1 MEPVQKKKL
10 YVEVLDRLMSA
21 ISTSEFP
28 PGSQLPS
35 EKELMGM
42 IGVGRPSIREA
53 MLSLQQMGLIKI
65 SHGERARVINP
76 TPDVIVDQISAAVIM
91 MLATNP
97 RGLEELK
104 ESRLLLESGLVRI
117 ATRRATARDLDRL
130 SDALRQ
136 LKEARGDHARFVAA
150 DMLFHNIIAEMS
162 GNSMI
167 AAVSKGMLDWLSRF
181 KRDLVSVKGAER
193 VTIEEHERI
202 YKAISTGD
210 ADGAATLM
218 AEHIGRASDLYM
230 KLASTGAAPELQ
242 NSTP

>member
-35 EKELMGM
+35 EKELMSM

-53 MLSLQQMGLIKI
+53 MLTLQQMGLIKI

-76 TPDVIVDQISAAVIM
+76 TPDVIVDQISAAMIM

-104 ESRLLLESGLVRI
+104 EIRLLFESGLASI
-117 ATRRATARDLDRL
+117 ATRRATAKDLDRL
-130 SDALRQ
+130 AEALRQ
-136 LKEARGDHARFVAA
+136 LKESRGDHARFVAA
-150 DMLFHNIIAEMS
+150 DMQFHTIIAEMS

-193 VTIEEHERI
+193 VTIEEHEKI
-202 YKAISTGD
+202 YKAIAGGD
-210 ADGAATLM
+210 AEGASRLM
-218 AEHIGRASDLYM
+218 AEHIGRASELYT
-230 KLASTGAAPELQ
+230 KLAAKKPVGELQ
-242 NSTP
+242 ES

>member
-10 YVEVLDRLMSA
+10 YVEVLDRLLTA

-35 EKELMGM
+35 EKELMTM

-76 TPDVIVDQISAAVIM
+76 TPDVIVDQISAAMIM
-91 MLATNP
+91 MLATNA

-104 ESRLLLESGLVRI
+104 EIRLLFESGLAGI
-117 ATRRATARDLDRL
+117 ATRRATAKDLDRL
-130 SDALRQ
+130 AEALRQ
-136 LKEARGDHARFVAA
+136 LKDARGDNARFVAA
-150 DMLFHNIIAEMS
+150 DMQFHAIIAEMS

-167 AAVSKGMLDWLSRF
+167 SAVSKGMLEWLSRF
-181 KRDLVSVKGAER
+181 KRDFVSLKGAER
-193 VTIEEHERI
+193 ITIEEHEKI

-210 ADGAATLM
+210 AEGASRLM
-218 AEHIGRASDLYM
+218 AEHIGRASELYT
-230 KLASTGAAPELQ
+230 KLTAKKPADELQ
-242 NSTP
+242 ES

>member
-10 YVEVLDRLMSA
+10 YEEVLDRIMSA

-42 IGVGRPSIREA
+42 IGVGRPAIREA
-53 MLSLQQMGLIKI
+53 MQALQQMGLIRI

-76 TPDVIVDQISAAVIM
+76 TPEVIVAQISAAMIM
-91 MLATNP
+91 MLSTNA

-104 ESRLLLESGLVRI
+104 EIRLLLEKGLVRM
-117 ATRRATARDLDRL
+117 ATGRATARDLERL
-130 SDALRQ
+130 AEALRD
-136 LKEARGDHARFVAA
+136 LKNARGNNPRFVAA
-150 DMLFHNIIAEMS
+150 DMQFHVIIAEMS

-167 AAVSKGMLDWLSRF
+167 AAVSKGMLHWLSRF

-193 VTIEEHERI
+193 LTIEEHERI
-202 YKAISTGD
+202 FKAIANGD
-210 ADGAATLM
+210 AEAAAKAM
-218 AEHIGRASDLYM
+218 GDHIGRASELYTQY
-230 KLASTGAAPELQ
+230 LANAPE
-242 NSTP
+242 

>member
-104 ESRLLLESGLVRI
+104 EIRLLLESGLVRI

-130 SDALRQ
+130 ADALRQ

-167 AAVSKGMLDWLSRF
+167 AAVSKGMLEWLSRF

-210 ADGAATLM
+210 AEGAASLM
-218 AEHIGRASDLYM
+218 TEHIGRASDLYS
-230 KLASTGAAPELQ
+230 KLASKGAVPETQ
-242 NSTP
+242 NSAV